1 VDGKLNQAGGPQ
13 VNEAS
18 LLGSADWGWIVVLL
32 WIIREL
38 GTVANSYWAHRLELE
53 RLRREK

>member
-1 VDGKLNQAGGPQ
+1 M
-13 VNEAS
+13 NEAS
-18 LLGSADWGWIVVLL
+18 VLATADWGWVVVVL

-38 GTVANSYWAHRLELE
+38 GTVAGAYWAHRLELE